1 MMKKREN
8 LLEQAI
14 NCDDADRAARMIM
27 DALGIQS
34 DELANHYL
42 RKYWPTDHKQ
52 RARIIGNWL
61 QSEAYFLE

>member
-1 MMKKREN
+1 VKKREN

-14 NCDDADRAARMIM
+14 NCDDADRAARIIL

-34 DELANHYL
+34 DELANHCL
-42 RKYWPTDHKQ
+42 RRYWPTDRKQ